1 MFVIVTNLKELSV
14 KNILATQRKKK
25 ILVRKAVKQELQA
38 EFMTAFSALKQ
49 TVELR
54 GKKIVPQTEFQITN
68 HKGAE
73 NSVGQ

>member
-1 MFVIVTNLKELSV
+1 M
-14 KNILATQRKKK
+14 KNILATQQQNKM
-25 ILVRKAVKQELQA
+25 LGRKAVTEELQV
-38 EFMTAFSALKQ
+38 EFMRASSSLKQ

-73 NSVGQ
+73 SSAGQ